1 MEIPAD
7 QLSPNALNTIAED
20 FVTREG
26 TDYGAQDISLE
37 EKVAQV
43 LSQIKQGLA
52 VIRFDPKTETCGIFP
67 KD

>member
-7 QLSPNALNTIAED
+7 QLNPDVLNAIAED

-26 TDYGAQDISLE
+26 TDYGDVDVSLE

-43 LSQIKQGLA
+43 LSQIKQGQA

-67 KD
+67 IE